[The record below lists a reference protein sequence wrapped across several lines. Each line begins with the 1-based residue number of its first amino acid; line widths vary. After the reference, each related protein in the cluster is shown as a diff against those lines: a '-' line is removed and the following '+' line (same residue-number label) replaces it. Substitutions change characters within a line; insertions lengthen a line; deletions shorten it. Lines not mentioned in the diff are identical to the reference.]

1 MKRILFVLIFI
12 MSFLIIFS
20 TLNIASESINVN
32 DYIKDKFP
40 LIFNLYLSSL
50 GELDSN
56 EKEFIDLLQNL
67 PQGEQKYYAQAV
79 HTYGFSMELFAD
91 VRSMRFGIWDEWQE
105 RLPQMDSKYWSWL
118 LPDQKTMPI
127 KYDDKPVVLASC
139 LHYTNVENHKQ
150 DILIIFYSHGS
161 KAVNLK
167 KEYISGAEFTLALFP
182 MGENRT
188 EIIVR
193 AYERQNDIFKFMEEW
208 DISFRD
214 KSLDEGADEIV
225 SHDVRF
231 RDIFNDWLWS
241 QELPAQLV
249 SDSRGGF
256 VRIEDLFLPDIRIN
270 KEDFFIKFWGYK
282 EIKIW

>member
-1 MKRILFVLIFI
+1 MKRKVFVFI
-12 MSFLIIFS
+12 IMFSFFIISS
-20 TLNIASESINVN
+20 TFNFASEKINVN

-40 LIFNLYLSSL
+40 LMFNLYLASL
-50 GELDSN
+50 EGLDEF
-56 EKEFIDLLQNL
+56 EKEFIDLLQEL
-67 PQGEQKYYAQAV
+67 PEDEQEYYAKEV
-79 HTYGFSMELFAD
+79 FKNGFPISLLDEI
-91 VRSMRFGIWDEWQE
+91 RSIKFEVWDKWEG
-105 RLPQMDSKYWSWL
+105 RLPQMDSEYWSWL
-118 LPDQKTMPI
+118 LPDQKTIPI
-127 KYDDKPVVLASC
+127 KYDDETVVLVSC
-139 LHYTNVENHKQ
+139 LYYANAENHKQ

-161 KAVNLK
+161 KAANLK
-167 KEYISGAEFTLALFP
+167 KEYTSEAELALALFT

-193 AYERQNDIFKFMEEW
+193 AYEKKNDIFKFMEEW

-214 KSLDEGADEIV
+214 KSLDEGAYEIV
-225 SHDVRF
+225 DYDVKF
-231 RDIFNDWLWS
+231 RDIFNDWLWL